1 MIALL
6 LAPLLALWLAMA
18 PAQAG
23 VLTRAD
29 LTQRF
34 PAPLMV
40 GERAAD
46 LPVWPLFK
54 QNATAVELVGYVFES
69 ADLAPIPGFAGVPLN
84 LLVAINADG
93 VFSDVQVLSHHEP
106 VFLDGL
112 GEAPLRQFVAQ
123 FKGLSLKQ
131 NISIG
136 GGHARVPDVA
146 HAYIDGVSKATASV
160 RIINQ
165 TVLAAALNVARQKL
179 GFGAARDPAQI
190 ARVKPD
196 SYRPLTLQQMLDQG
210 LLLQGRITN
219 REAEQLFSGSEGAGL
234 DVEALAQ
241 PDERLIDIY
250 VGLASVP
257 AIGRNLLKA
266 ADWRKLQGRLEPD
279 DHALIVIAS
288 GRYPIMGEDFVRG
301 SVPDRILL
309 RQDQLPIDMRDLDL
323 DVKLALPLKADSV
336 MLLRVI
342 GQAGLDPAGAM
353 DIVLPLTR
361 SKGIVYPERI
371 TREFKMQYRLPAD
384 LLILPEGESK
394 SWRGIWAQ
402 RSTELGV
409 LAAGLLVLSAGLLL
423 QKRLVAGG
431 ARLAWFRRS
440 YLLFTVLFIGY
451 YAQGQLSIVNLT
463 GVLQALLAGRSLE
476 FLLFDPMT
484 VVLWAFVLVSLL
496 LWGRGTFCGWLCPF
510 GALQELAARL
520 GRLLRI
526 PQVRLHGRLDA
537 QLKRVKYVLLAVI
550 LASVFVPGQW
560 TDRLVELE
568 PFKTA
573 ITLAFMRSWPFVLYA
588 GALLLA
594 STMVYKSYCRYLC
607 PFGAA
612 LALLGR
618 FRLLNWIPRYQECG
632 TPCQTCR
639 HRCDYQAIEP
649 AGKVV
654 YEECFQCLD
663 CVAIYE
669 SEQKCAMRIIEIKLS
684 RSSA

>member
-6 LAPLLALWLAMA
+6 LALLLVMA
-18 PAQAG
+18 PADAG

-40 GERAAD
+40 GERATD

-54 QNATAVELVGYVFES
+54 QNATAVELAGYVFES

-84 LLVAINADG
+84 LLVAISPDG

-136 GGHARVPDVA
+136 GGHAREPDAA

-165 TVLAAALNVARQKL
+165 TVLAAALKVARQKL
-179 GFGAARDPAQI
+179 GFGAARDPSQI
-190 ARVKPD
+190 ARVRED
-196 SYRPLTLQQMLDQG
+196 VYRPLTLQQMLDQG
-210 LLLQGRITN
+210 LLLRRRVSN
-219 REAEQLFSGSEGAGL
+219 REAEQLFAGSAGAGL
-234 DVEALAQ
+234 DAQALAR
-241 PDERLIDIY
+241 PDDTLVDLYI
-250 VGLASVP
+250 GLASVP
-257 AIGRNLLKA
+257 SVGRNLLNA
-266 ADWRKLQGRLEPD
+266 AGWRKLQGRLEPG
-279 DHALIVIAS
+279 DHALIVISS
-288 GRYPIMGEDFVRG
+288 GRYSIPGEDFVRG
-301 SVPDRILL
+301 SVPDRLLL
-309 RQDQLPIDMRDLDL
+309 RQDKLPIEMRDLDL
-323 DVKLALPLKADSV
+323 DVKLAVPLKADNV
-336 MLLRVI
+336 TLLRVI
-342 GQAGLDPAGAM
+342 GQAGLDPVEPL
-353 DIVLPLTR
+353 DIVLPFTR

-371 TREFKMQYRLPAD
+371 MREFKLQYRLPSD

-394 SWRGIWAQ
+394 SWRGVWAQ
-402 RSTELGV
+402 RRAELAI
-409 LAAGLLVLSAGLLL
+409 LAAGLLVLGGALLL
-423 QKRLVAGG
+423 QKRLVVR
-431 ARLAWFRRS
+431 ARLAWFRS
-440 YLLFTVLFIGY
+440 AYLGFTVLFIGY

-463 GVLQALLAGRSLE
+463 GALQALLAGRSLE

-484 VVLWAFVLVSLL
+484 VSIWAFVLVSLL

-526 PQVRLHGRLDA
+526 PQLRLRGKLDA
-537 QLKRVKYVLLAVI
+537 QLKRIKYLLLALI
-550 LASVFVPGQW
+550 LASVFLPGQW
-560 TDRLVELE
+560 TDQLVELE
-568 PFKTA
+568 PFKTS
-573 ITLAFMRSWPFVLYA
+573 ITLAFARNWPFVLYA
-588 GALLLA
+588 VALLLA
-594 STMVYKSYCRYLC
+594 STVVYKSYCRYLC

-639 HRCDYQAIEP
+639 HRCDYQAIAP
-649 AGKVV
+649 SGKVA
-654 YEECFQCLD
+654 YDECFQCLD

-684 RSSA
+684 RSAA